1 MYIKPE
7 EKQNLSSPVKGPTRF
22 AGNST
27 PSGGVV
33 EAMPGGGFGSK
44 GKSKSNLAKELSKR
58 AKDGA
63 RKVSDSVM
71 DLAGN
76 LQAMKSV
83 CVNYGLAAALILTMT
98 FANYAAI
105 GSDAWINYV
114 GVWMT
119 SDECQELARA
129 SCNSTIQV
137 TSQTKLGG
145 VGLSKQSW
153 TQGAEFYCTDVYRE
167 WTKDGGNPYMS
178 IQGTDKECCSQTIRC
193 GLLSAWN
200 LELAFIIGN
209 GGGSMLLLI
218 TVLYTTFLYI
228 VCSGT
233 QTDLKIDKEVDVL
246 VSNLR
251 VPFLFL
257 HVLFCIGMGFAFF
270 GIVSVMTIRIST
282 PFFSSAAFVIGV
294 IAACLATVIFF
305 ESLYEVY
312 KINTTL
318 ENNWPLRKVLKKK
331 REDKQKEND
340 EKLLTILDKALKEAY
355 NAGLVGKNVSGGA
368 VEDEEDPNAV

>member
-1 MYIKPE
+1 MYVKPR

-22 AGNST
+22 AST
-27 PSGGVV
+27 PGSTDKST
-33 EAMPGGGFGSK
+33 EAPPLLHRSN
-44 GKSKSNLAKELSKR
+44 SNLKELSKR
-58 AKDGA
+58 AKEGA
-63 RKVSDSVM
+63 KKVSASVM

-114 GVWMT
+114 GVWIT
-119 SDECQELARA
+119 SDDCQEFARA

-145 VGLSKQSW
+145 VGYLSKQRW
-153 TQGAEFYCTDVYRE
+153 TRGAQFYCTDVYRE
-167 WTKDGGNPYMS
+167 WTKDGGDPFMS
-178 IQGTDKECCSQTIRC
+178 IEGTNKECCSQTIRC
-193 GLLSAWN
+193 GLFSAWN

-233 QTDLKIDKEVDVL
+233 QTDLKVDKEVDVL

-251 VPFLFL
+251 GPFLFL
-257 HVLFCIGMGFAFF
+257 HLLFCTGMGFAFF

-294 IAACLATVIFF
+294 TAGFLAVFILFQ
-305 ESLYEVY
+305 SLYEVY

-318 ENNWPLRKVLKKK
+318 DNTRPLRQALTKMAD
-331 REDKQKEND
+331 DKQKEND
-340 EKLLTILDKALKEAY
+340 LKLLSILDKALKEAY
-355 NAGLVGKNVSGGA
+355 TAGLVGKNVAGGIA
-368 VEDEEDPNAV
+368 EDEEDPNAV